1 MWLLKNK
8 METIFIHEKDFSKA
22 RDLIRKNRDKKL
34 VFSSDDDE
42 LARKILEKEDV
53 QIYMP
58 ILFYKKDRQKQRESG
73 LDHVMAKIAK
83 KKNILIGI
91 NLREIISARGTKKAE
106 ILARI
111 SQNIKICNKNKL
123 KMVFLDFGEKNVYDL
138 KSFGLVLG
146 MPTWMTK
153 EL

>member
-1 MWLLKNK
+1 
-8 METIFIHEKDFSKA
+8 METFIINEKDFSKA

-111 SQNIKICNKNKL
+111 SQNIKTCNKNKL

>member
-1 MWLLKNK
+1 
-8 METIFIHEKDFSKA
+8 
-22 RDLIRKNRDKKL
+22 
-34 VFSSDDDE
+34 
-42 LARKILEKEDV
+42 
-53 QIYMP
+53 
-58 ILFYKKDRQKQRESG
+58 
-73 LDHVMAKIAK
+73 MAKIAK

-123 KMVFLDFGEKNVYDL
+123 KMVFIDFGEKNVYDL

>member
-1 MWLLKNK
+1 
-8 METIFIHEKDFSKA
+8 METFIINEKDFSKA

-58 ILFYKKDRQKQRESG
+58 ILFHRKDRQKQRESG

>member
-1 MWLLKNK
+1 

-138 KSFGLVLG
+138 KSLGLVLG

>member
-1 MWLLKNK
+1 
-8 METIFIHEKDFSKA
+8 METVFIHEKDFSKA
-22 RDLIRKNRDKKL
+22 RDLIRKNRGKKL

-58 ILFYKKDRQKQRESG
+58 ILFHRKDRQKQRESG

-123 KMVFLDFGEKNVYDL
+123 KMVFLKTKERNSYDL
-138 KSFGLVLG
+138 KSLGLVLG
-146 MPTWMTK
+146 MPT
-153 EL
+153 

>member
-1 MWLLKNK
+1 
-8 METIFIHEKDFSKA
+8 METFIINEKDFSKA
-22 RDLIRKNRDKKL
+22 RDLIRKNRGKKL

-138 KSFGLVLG
+138 KSLGLVLG